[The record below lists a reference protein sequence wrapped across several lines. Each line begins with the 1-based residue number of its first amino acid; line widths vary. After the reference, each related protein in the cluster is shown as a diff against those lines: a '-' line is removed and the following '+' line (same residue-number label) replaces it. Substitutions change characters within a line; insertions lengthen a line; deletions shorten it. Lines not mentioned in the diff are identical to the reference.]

1 MPGFAFEEAVKKSK
15 EHYEALEKLEREVVE
30 K

>member
-1 MPGFAFEEAVKKSK
+1 MLGFAFEEAVKKAK
-15 EHYEALEKLEREVVE
+15 ENYEALEELERDVLS